1 MTHFKNLLI
10 LSLQLLLVAS
20 LSAQD
25 FTQNIRGTIVDKV
38 SQMPLPGANLVIL
51 NTDPLVGSTTDVD
64 GNFRLEKVPIGTY
77 TIKLSFMG
85 YKEFYIQNLRVNSGK
100 EVVLSIAL
108 EEDITQMEEIIVR
121 AADIEKNKPINDMAV
136 VSARTF
142 SVEETQK
149 YAAAINDPARMVA
162 SYAGVVQTNDGN
174 NNISIR
180 GNSPFGL
187 LWRMEGA
194 DIPNPNHFAGVASSG
209 GGISILSSQLLTNS
223 DFMTGAFPAEYGNAL
238 SGVFD
243 LNLRKGN
250 NENKEY
256 TFQAGF
262 LGVDFAAEGPFS
274 KNYNG
279 SYLINYRYSTL
290 SILDLIGVPIGD
302 AVTNFQDLSF
312 NFSLPT
318 KKAGMFS
325 VFGFGGLSDQQS
337 EALRDSLEWT
347 SEYEKSDW
355 VYRSNRG
362 AVGVKHSITLNPNT
376 YLQSAV
382 VASTTGNGYEEEK
395 LDDEYSPIPQYYE
408 DYKIGKILISSVINN
423 KINAKSH
430 LRSGLYFNTIN
441 FNLKERHRDDDTD
454 EMVTHINSTGSAQT
468 IQLFS
473 QLNYSFTEKLTMNA
487 GLHYLQLLYN
497 NTYSLEPR
505 ASIRYEVSDIQAFS
519 VGYGLHSQ
527 IQPIGVYFAEEELPD
542 NSIMLPN
549 RNLDLTKAHHFVLGY
564 DRSLNKNLRIKTEV
578 YYQQLFNIP
587 ISPDTD
593 NTLAL
598 INEEYGYVTEPL
610 VNEGIGKNYGV
621 ELTLEQ
627 FLHRNFYF
635 LLSSSVYDSKYRAAD
650 QVWRNTRYNGN
661 YAFSFTSGKEFL
673 KIKKSKQ
680 RTFGINIKALYAG
693 SLRDTPIDYDA
704 SIQKGETVYIEK
716 EAYSERLPDYFRTD
730 LRFSWKINKKRTTS
744 TFAIDIQ
751 NVTNNKNVFGQFFDS
766 EIGQIKTEY
775 QTPLIPVFSYK
786 IEF

>member
-1 MTHFKNLLI
+1 MTHFKNLLV
-10 LSLQLLLVAS
+10 LSLQLLFVAS
-20 LSAQD
+20 LSAQN

-38 SQMPLPGANLVIL
+38 SQTPLPGANLVIL
-51 NTDPLVGSTTDVD
+51 NTDPLIGSTTDVD
-64 GNFRLEKVPIGTY
+64 GNFRLQNIPIGTY
-77 TIKLSFMG
+77 TIRVSFTG
-85 YKEFYIQNLRVNSGK
+85 YKEFFIQNLRVNSGK

-121 AADIEKNKPINDMAV
+121 ASDTEKNKPINDMAV

-149 YAAAINDPARMVA
+149 YAAAVNDPARMVA

-187 LWRMEGA
+187 LWRMEGV

-250 NENKEY
+250 NENREY

-290 SILDLIGVPIGD
+290 SVLDMIGVPIGD

-312 NFSLPT
+312 NFYLPT

-337 EALRDSLEWT
+337 DAVRDSLEWT
-347 SEYEKSDW
+347 SEYDKSDW

-362 AVGVKHSITLNPNT
+362 AAGVKHSITLNPNT

-395 LDDEYSPIPQYYE
+395 LDDDYNPIPRYYQ

-430 LRSGLYFNTIN
+430 LRSGVYFNTIN
-441 FNLKERHRDDDTD
+441 YNLKERHRDDETD
-454 EMVTHINSTGSAQT
+454 QMVTHINSSGNAQT
-468 IQLFS
+468 IQFFS
-473 QLNYSFTEKLTMNA
+473 QLNYRFTEKFTMNA

-527 IQPIGVYFAEEELPD
+527 IQPIGVYFVEEQLPD
-542 NSIMLPN
+542 NSIVLPN
-549 RNLDLTKAHHFVLGY
+549 KNLDLTKAHHFVLGY
-564 DRSLNKNLRIKTEV
+564 DRALNKNLRIKTEV
-578 YYQQLFNIP
+578 YYQHLFNIP
-587 ISPDTD
+587 ISPDPES
-593 NTLAL
+593 TLAL

-610 VNEGIGKNYGV
+610 VNEGIGRNYGL

-680 RTFGINIKALYAG
+680 RTFGVNIKALYAG

-704 SIQKGETVYIEK
+704 SVAEGETVYIEK

-730 LRFSWKINKKRTTS
+730 LRFSWKINKKKTTS
-744 TFAIDIQ
+744 TFALDIQ
-751 NVTNNKNVFGQFFDS
+751 NVTNNKNVFGQFFDA
-766 EIGQIKTEY
+766 ETGKIKTEY